1 MVMIENDATA
11 DRFFF
16 KTAAHN
22 GLHLHMAAK
31 VVDFWPEFLARIEE
45 LDYVRTRYCNVLYME
60 LFAEDV
66 DAPTRIVFSRSL
78 LRFVA

>member
-1 MVMIENDATA
+1 
-11 DRFFF
+11 
-16 KTAAHN
+16 
-22 GLHLHMAAK
+22 MAAK
-31 VVDFWPEFLARIEE
+31 VVDFWHEFLARIEE

-78 LRFVA
+78 LRFVS